1 MVNTYINT
9 QNEKK
14 TQELVWLFDVEHATL
29 MEPVN
34 NSKNS
39 IDIRDLLEL
48 PSRIRD
54 VTCDP

>member
-48 PSRIRD
+48 PSMN
-54 VTCDP
+54 